1 MVGAIVLDD
10 LGSADLRDPSRCR
23 KPSNNDRPS
32 PQLPNP
38 PLPHT
43 KAVEVLPLMTMRD
56 SRGRFVSDPILLKRS
71 EQVHAELGR
80 PADRTRK
87 VAGVLGWFMGL
98 GLIGAIVLAAWLA
111 THG

>member
-1 MVGAIVLDD
+1 MKTPQA
-10 LGSADLRDPSRCR
+10 A
-23 KPSNNDRPS
+23 SNNDRPS